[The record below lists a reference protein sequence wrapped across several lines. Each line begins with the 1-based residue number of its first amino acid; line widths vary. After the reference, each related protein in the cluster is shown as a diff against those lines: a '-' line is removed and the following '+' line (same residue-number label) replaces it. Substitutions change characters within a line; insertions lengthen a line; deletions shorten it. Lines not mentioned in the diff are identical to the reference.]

1 MNMNIND
8 YVFTYVCMYNIS
20 SIFSRNF
27 EQDASKFLENLEE
40 ILLQLHVH
48 KWFAYGDHDK
58 THHIKQI

>member
-1 MNMNIND
+1 
-8 YVFTYVCMYNIS
+8 MYNIS

-48 KWFAYGDHDK
+48 KWSAYGDHDK